1 MALLDKAVEPTTYR
15 CAVVSQ
21 PELAQLR
28 RVKDIVRR
36 GRLQAIEPA
45 RLVLDGGVLDAD
57 PDTLY
62 IDCSASASASA
73 SAITVPTL
81 AAASRTQRL
90 ADEVQVERPGSDVAR
105 CGA

>member
-15 CAVVSQ
+15 CAVVSK

-57 PDTLY
+57 PDTLH
-62 IDCSASASASA
+62 IDRSASASA